1 MPEAEPTT
9 QNPAPDRRR
18 LLGWAA
24 LPGLIGGVVFGL
36 SSLLTPSE
44 GGAWQPAAVALVSLG
59 ALTLARRSELGREA
73 SPLRIR
79 AALWFAPALVI
90 ASFLF
95 TSTVTDLVESIRS
108 ALPLGAEELASAVG
122 WRAGAAGVLALLLG
136 LLAPYLA
143 ARDEAPLAAWYRTG
157 AWLLILAGLEA
168 LAELADVSTSA
179 FATTAEIVVGVT
191 AVEVLTRAALAS
203 WQRFYDRVPHPG
215 STVAAKALTVRL
227 LGSRRDPL
235 TSLFGVLSDGFGV
248 DLRGTYALVVVRR
261 ALGPVLLGLAVLGW
275 LSTSLVS
282 VPFDSVGVAERF
294 GVRSPEPLEAGL
306 HLLPPRPFGRVEL
319 VPDGAVESIDV
330 GYRGA
335 RTDADRLWTVAHADQ
350 EYTLLLGDGLELLSI
365 NARLEYRISDPIAYV
380 DSVQNPVATLT
391 ALAER
396 ELTRATVD
404 RRLEDVLSENVER
417 FGSDVAEN
425 VQSAADRR
433 GLGIEVLGLD
443 CTRRSRW
450 PRTTRSSSLPRSSA
464 IACSR
469 PQRVTPNESASRP
482 RATPPSRS
490 SRPVPKRTNGW
501 RGLEVTPRPSR
512 VWPRP
517 MRQHRTSTAPRPT
530 SEPWNG
536 PSKASPSTSSTRA
549 SKPTAVRSGSS
560 NSPAR
565 T

>member
-282 VPFDSVGVAERF
+282 VPFDSVGVVERF

-433 GLGIEVLGLD
+433 GLGIEVLGLVVSGLHPPLAVAED
-443 CTRRSRW
+443 YQIVVAAQVERDRLLAAAEGHAERERIKATGDATVTVESARAEAHERLARARGDATAFASLAEAYAAA
-450 PRTTRSSSLPRSSA
+450 PDLYRTTAYLRTLERTLEGVSFHLIDARIEADGGA
-464 IACSR
+464 I
-469 PQRVTPNESASRP
+469 
-482 RATPPSRS
+482 
-490 SRPVPKRTNGW
+490 W
-501 RGLEVTPRPSR
+501 LLE
-512 VWPRP
+512 
-517 MRQHRTSTAPRPT
+517 
-530 SEPWNG
+530 
-536 PSKASPSTSSTRA
+536 
-549 SKPTAVRSGSS
+549 
-560 NSPAR
+560 
-565 T
+565 

>member
-90 ASFLF
+90 ASLLF

-433 GLGIEVLGLD
+433 GLGIEVLGLVVSGLHPPLAVAED
-443 CTRRSRW
+443 YQIVVAAQVERDRLLAAAEGHAERERIKATGDATVTVESARAEAHERLARARGDATAFASLAEAYAAA
-450 PRTTRSSSLPRSSA
+450 PDLYRTTAYLRTLERTLEGVSFHLIDARIEADGGA
-464 IACSR
+464 I
-469 PQRVTPNESASRP
+469 
-482 RATPPSRS
+482 
-490 SRPVPKRTNGW
+490 W
-501 RGLEVTPRPSR
+501 LLE
-512 VWPRP
+512 
-517 MRQHRTSTAPRPT
+517 
-530 SEPWNG
+530 
-536 PSKASPSTSSTRA
+536 
-549 SKPTAVRSGSS
+549 
-560 NSPAR
+560 
-565 T
+565 

>member
-24 LPGLIGGVVFGL
+24 LPGLIGGVVIGL

-433 GLGIEVLGLD
+433 GLGIEVLGLVVSGLHPPLAVAED
-443 CTRRSRW
+443 YQIVVAAQVERDRLLAAAEGYAERERITATGDATVTVESARAEAHERLARARGDATAFANLAEAYAAA
-450 PRTTRSSSLPRSSA
+450 PDLYRTTAYLRTLERTLEGVSFHLIDARIEADGGA
-464 IACSR
+464 I
-469 PQRVTPNESASRP
+469 
-482 RATPPSRS
+482 
-490 SRPVPKRTNGW
+490 W
-501 RGLEVTPRPSR
+501 LLE
-512 VWPRP
+512 
-517 MRQHRTSTAPRPT
+517 
-530 SEPWNG
+530 
-536 PSKASPSTSSTRA
+536 
-549 SKPTAVRSGSS
+549 
-560 NSPAR
+560 
-565 T
+565 